1 MADETLEVE
10 RDFDAAVNM
19 TATEIERWL
28 GTDESK
34 AVSDSDGG
42 ESTGHRSGRRIV
54 EILEKKKSERTDA
67 DREHMRK
74 VSGFVKRHLAQRP
87 DKEEIEGSRWRYS
100 LTNWGHDP
108 LK

>member
-10 RDFDAAVNM
+10 RDFDASVNM

-34 AVSDSDGG
+34 AVGDSDGG

-67 DREHMRK
+67 DR
-74 VSGFVKRHLAQRP
+74 
-87 DKEEIEGSRWRYS
+87 
-100 LTNWGHDP
+100 
-108 LK
+108 

>member
-34 AVSDSDGG
+34 AVGDSDGG

-67 DREHMRK
+67 DR
-74 VSGFVKRHLAQRP
+74 
-87 DKEEIEGSRWRYS
+87 
-100 LTNWGHDP
+100 
-108 LK
+108 

>member
-1 MADETLEVE
+1 VADETLEVE

-34 AVSDSDGG
+34 AVGDSDGG

-100 LTNWGHDP
+100 LMNWGHDP

>member
-1 MADETLEVE
+1 VADETLEVE

-34 AVSDSDGG
+34 AVGDSDGG

-67 DREHMRK
+67 DR
-74 VSGFVKRHLAQRP
+74 
-87 DKEEIEGSRWRYS
+87 
-100 LTNWGHDP
+100 
-108 LK
+108 

>member
-34 AVSDSDGG
+34 AVGDSDGG

-54 EILEKKKSERTDA
+54 EILEKKKSERTDVTESTCA
-67 DREHMRK
+67 RCPA
-74 VSGFVKRHLAQRP
+74 S
-87 DKEEIEGSRWRYS
+87 
-100 LTNWGHDP
+100 
-108 LK
+108 